1 MEEPARLP
9 ERKVFRQSFMPIGS
23 LILLLQATTNL
34 LRVSLGHALQK
45 IYTDDVEHSDDVFA
59 GDGMEGEHICTTNS

>member
-59 GDGMEGEHICTTNS
+59 GDGMEGDICTTNS